1 MYIGGTGVASHVQGY
16 EFKPLHYKIKKH
28 NITVHNFPKE
38 WGSVSKQHYRITI
51 TIALNTESL
60 KDIITFNI

>member
-28 NITVHNFPKE
+28 NTTVHNFPKKMRE
-38 WGSVSKQHYRITI
+38 CFKTTQQNNYNHRSKHR
-51 TIALNTESL
+51 EP
-60 KDIITFNI
+60 